1 MLSLALFFVVFGI
14 IFMFIPNRYF
24 IEQGKFLKKT
34 TPKWWY
40 NIYEKNDLKEQAKN
54 YNSKIIAG
62 VIMILFGLVS
72 MVLIYFSNFGK

>member
-24 IEQGKFLKKT
+24 IEQGKILKKI

-40 NIYEKNDLKEQAKN
+40 NIYEKNDIKERDRN
-54 YNSKIIAG
+54 YSSKRIAG
-62 VIMILFGLVS
+62 VIMIIFGLLFMWS
-72 MVLIYFSNFGK
+72 IYL